1 MVYEKRK
8 KLILALIVVL
18 MLVVGSVA
26 SYFVINRKIN
36 NKTACIYQ
44 NGELLYDI
52 KLYNVD
58 EPYTLKI
65 EGENGSYNIVEVR
78 HNEIGITKATCP
90 DKICVHMGFISNG
103 AVPVTC
109 LPNRLIIVV
118 SGGKDEPDAAIY

>member
-1 MVYEKRK
+1 MAHEKRK

-18 MLVVGSVA
+18 MLGVGAVT
-26 SYFVINRKIN
+26 SYFVINKKIN

-44 NGELLYDI
+44 NGELLYNI

-58 EPYTLKI
+58 KPYTLKI
-65 EGENGSYNIVEVR
+65 ESENGGYNIVEVR
-78 HNEIGITKATCP
+78 HNEIGITEATCP

-103 AVPVTC
+103 TVPVTC
-109 LPNRLIIVV
+109 LPNKLIIVV